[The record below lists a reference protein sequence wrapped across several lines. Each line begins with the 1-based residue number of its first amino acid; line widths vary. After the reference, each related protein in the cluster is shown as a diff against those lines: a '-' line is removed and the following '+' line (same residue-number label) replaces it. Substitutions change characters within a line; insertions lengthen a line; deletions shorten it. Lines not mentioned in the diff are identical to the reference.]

1 LRLIRSVIFELE
13 RMTAAELQ
21 NQIQRKAK
29 DLSPDLLQEVYDY
42 MEFILDKRKKRAD
55 IQDKVLQDWWRN
67 LSNFS
72 NDFMNERTQP
82 PLDKSENLFE

>member
-1 LRLIRSVIFELE
+1 MRLIRSVIFELE